1 MIAGAAAFPRFVV
14 HDLRLSAR
22 GLASMFGALTP
33 AGLAI
38 LIALLF
44 VALHAAAWPVAGW
57 LIAIEDGPDGLA
69 RMTAILASGVA
80 LTLPW
85 IVGQS
90 TTEFTRTLFA
100 RSDLEL
106 ILSSPVDAH
115 SLLAA
120 RALSIA
126 IGAVA
131 SVGLLLTPLAD
142 VAALRGHPHWLALYP
157 ALLAA
162 GLAGTGLAVVLAMGL
177 FLTVGPRRAR
187 LLSQIAA
194 TVVGASAVLG
204 AQVVAMLPER
214 VRASVL
220 AAFAPP
226 AEGEN
231 SVQSLLMTPVRAA
244 AGDSRALLIWTAFGA
259 SVFVLACLLFGERF
273 ARAAVASSGAP
284 ANAGS
289 SARRASRFGASV
301 GAALRVKERRV
312 VWRDPWLMS
321 QLLLQAAYTTPLAV
335 ILWRGGGPTGTV
347 GVAFTPALVVIAAQL
362 AGALSWIALSAE
374 DAPDFLTTAPVSRP
388 DNRARQ
394 DRRDRAADRPHPR
407 ASPRRI
413 GLRFALG
420 GILRSSVRRRSGR
433 LGRAG
438 QSLAP
443 GAVSSRPRAPPPCPV
458 ETCRHDGAPGLD
470 PVGYCDGRGS
480 DRLMGDGCSSRR
492 GGRRPGAQLEM
503 GGCGGARVRRRRP
516 IEGRRGRIP
525 ALSAC
530 QKRRSCAIK
539 FPRFGRR
546 RKDRGMGQEGRSRA
560 PHTTQDASRDGGK
573 FFLVFSAVTH

>member
-1 MIAGAAAFPRFVV
+1 MTAGAAAFPRFIV

-22 GLASMFGALTP
+22 SLASMFGALTP

-38 LIALLF
+38 LVALLLL
-44 VALHAAAWPVAGW
+44 ALHAAAWPIAGW
-57 LIAIEDGPDGLA
+57 LIAIEDGPDGVA
-69 RMTAILASGVA
+69 RMTAIIASGVA
-80 LTLPW
+80 LILPW
-85 IVGQS
+85 IIGQS
-90 TTEFTRTLFA
+90 TTEFTRALFQ

-131 SVGLLLTPLAD
+131 SVGLLLAPLAD

-162 GLAGTGLAVVLAMGL
+162 GLAGTGLAVALAMGL

-194 TVVGASAVLG
+194 TAVGASAVLG

-214 VRASVL
+214 MRASIL
-220 AAFAPP
+220 AAFAP
-226 AEGEN
+226 AADGGN
-231 SVQSLLMTPVRAA
+231 ALQRLLLTPVRAA
-244 AGDSRALLIWTAFGA
+244 AGDSRAVLVWTAFGA
-259 SVFVLACLLFGERF
+259 SVFLIACLLFGERF

-284 ANAGS
+284 AHAGAS
-289 SARRASRFGASV
+289 SRRALRFGASV

-321 QLLLQAAYTTPLAV
+321 QLLLQAAYTMPLAV

-374 DAPDFLTTAPVSRP
+374 DAPDFLMTAPVSRP
-388 DNRARQ
+388 VIERAKIGAIGQ
-394 DRRDRAADRPHPR
+394 PIALTLGLPLAALAL
-407 ASPRRI
+407 ASPWA
-413 GLRFALG
+413 GLCALLFG
-420 GILRSSVRRRSGR
+420 
-433 LGRAG
+433 A
-438 QSLAP
+438 
-443 GAVSSRPRAPPPCPV
+443 GAVASAALVNLWRQAP
-458 ETCRHDGAPGLD
+458 
-470 PVGYCDGRGS
+470 
-480 DRLMGDGCSSRR
+480 SRR
-492 GGRRPGAQLEM
+492 GLVLRRHAQSKLVGMMEHLVSILWAIATAAAVV
-503 GGCGGARVRRRRP
+503 GSWAAVVPLAAVAGVLALNRKWAAAAR
-516 IEGRRGRIP
+516 
-525 ALSAC
+525 A
-530 QKRRSCAIK
+530 
-539 FPRFGRR
+539 
-546 RKDRGMGQEGRSRA
+546 
-560 PHTTQDASRDGGK
+560 
-573 FFLVFSAVTH
+573 